1 MNDMLQYKNY
11 IAPIHFSSTDKVFY
25 GKVGGIDDL
34 VSFEGVSVENL
45 EKAFQEAIDDYIK
58 ICNEIGNRAK

>member
-34 VSFEGVSVENL
+34 VSFEGVSVEDL
-45 EKAFQEAIDDYIK
+45 ENAFHEAIEDYIET
-58 ICNEIGNRAK
+58 CNEIGNRAK